1 MLVQLRKIDIG
12 CLMCSWFDSDW
23 VSCMSNWFDPGGI
36 SFLCRIRWIESV
48 DVRNILIGIA
58 LLDMLIVH
66 IHEKCGT
73 VVVQ

>member
-1 MLVQLRKIDIG
+1 
-12 CLMCSWFDSDW
+12 MCSWFDSHWMSCMSSWFDLDW
-23 VSCMSNWFDPGGI
+23 LSCMSNWFDTGGL
-36 SFLCRIRWIESV
+36 SLVCRLILTESV